1 MNQHQSNA
9 SIPSPTG
16 RVEEGF
22 NLKAYSFIYRYNKNS
37 KIKYWAI
44 GFIIAL
50 VIILFLPWTQN
61 IRTRGSVT
69 TLRQEQRPQELNS
82 IIPGK
87 IVKWYVKEGDIVQ
100 AGDTILQISEVK
112 DDYLDPNLMNRTG
125 EQLDAKQLSVE
136 YYKNKVNATQTQI
149 GALGNNRLLK
159 QSQLE
164 NKLMQLKLKLQSDS
178 MDNIAANND
187 YSIASLQ
194 FKRQRTMFD
203 SGLVSQTQLEQRNQ
217 AFQNALAKKISAE
230 NKIGST
236 RQDLTIARI
245 EMDAI
250 NQDYVEKVSK
260 AQGDQFQSLSQIAG
274 GQGDVAK
281 LQNQYSNYNIRSG
294 MYFITAPQAGQIA
307 KAKKAGLGE
316 IIKDG
321 EMLVEIVPNKIDYAV
336 ELFVEPMDLPLIN
349 VQQKVRFM
357 FDGFPAIV
365 FSGWPNASYGT
376 FSGEV
381 VAIENSVSPNGKF
394 RVLVKEDVDYKK
406 RWPKE
411 LKIGAGTQGIAL
423 LKNVSVWYELWR
435 NINGFPP
442 DFYKPKS
449 VDAPK
454 DKK

>member
-1 MNQHQSNA
+1 MN
-9 SIPSPTG
+9 
-16 RVEEGF
+16 
-22 NLKAYSFIYRYNKNS
+22 NLKAYTSIYRFNKTS
-37 KIKYWAI
+37 KIKYWAL
-44 GFIIAL
+44 GFLLAL
-50 VIILFLPWTQN
+50 LIILFLPWTQN
-61 IRTRGSVT
+61 IRARGSVT

-87 IVKWYVKEGDIVQ
+87 IIKWFVKEGDMVQ

-112 DDYLDPNLMNRTG
+112 DDYLDPNLINRTG
-125 EQLDAKQLSVE
+125 EQLGAKQLSVD
-136 YYKNKVNATQTQI
+136 YYKSKVNATQTQI

-178 MDNIAANND
+178 MDNVAASND
-187 YSIASLQ
+187 YSISSLQ
-194 FKRQRTMFD
+194 FKRQRTMYD

-236 RQDLTIARI
+236 RQELTIARI

-336 ELFVEPMDLPLIN
+336 ELFVEPMDLPLVN
-349 VQQKVRFM
+349 LKQKVRFM

-394 RVLVKEDVDYKK
+394 RVLVKEDMEYKK

-411 LKIGAGTQGIAL
+411 LKIGTGTQGIAL

-442 DFYKPKS
+442 DYYNPKNES
-449 VDAPK
+449 ITK
-454 DKK
+454 

>member
-1 MNQHQSNA
+1 MK
-9 SIPSPTG
+9 
-16 RVEEGF
+16 
-22 NLKAYSFIYRYNKNS
+22 NLKAYTSVYRHNKSS
-37 KIKYWAI
+37 KIKYWAL
-44 GFIIAL
+44 GFLLAL
-50 VIILFLPWTQN
+50 LIILFLPWTQN
-61 IRTRGSVT
+61 IRARGSVT

-87 IVKWYVKEGDIVQ
+87 IVKWFVKEGDMVQ
-100 AGDTILQISEVK
+100 TGDTILQISEVK
-112 DDYLDPNLMNRTG
+112 DDYLDPNLINRTN
-125 EQLDAKQLSVE
+125 EQLGAKQLSVE
-136 YYKNKVNATQTQI
+136 YYKNKVRATQTQI

-178 MDNIAANND
+178 MDNVAASND

-217 AFQNALAKKISAE
+217 AFQNSLAKKISAE

-236 RQDLTIARI
+236 RQELTIARI

-294 MYFITAPQAGQIA
+294 MYFITAPQAGQIT

-336 ELFVEPMDLPLIN
+336 ELFVEPMDLPLVN
-349 VQQKVRFM
+349 VKQKVRFM

-394 RVLVKEDVDYKK
+394 RVLVKEDMEYKK

-442 DFYKPKS
+442 DFYTPDNTKEKLNL
-449 VDAPK
+449 K
-454 DKK
+454 

>member
-1 MNQHQSNA
+1 M
-9 SIPSPTG
+9 T
-16 RVEEGF
+16 
-22 NLKAYSFIYRYNKNS
+22 NLKAYTSIYRHNKTS
-37 KIKYWAI
+37 KVKYWAL
-44 GFIIAL
+44 GFLIVMLI
-50 VIILFLPWTQN
+50 VLFLPWTQN
-61 IRTRGSVT
+61 IRARGSVT

-87 IVKWYVKEGDIVQ
+87 IVKWYVKEGDMVQ

-112 DDYLDPNLMNRTG
+112 DDYLDPNLINRTG
-125 EQLDAKQLSVE
+125 EQLSAKQLSVD

-164 NKLMQLKLKLQSDS
+164 NKIMQLRLKLQSDS

-217 AFQNALAKKISAE
+217 TFQNALAKKISAE

-236 RQDLTIARI
+236 RQELTIARI

-294 MYFITAPQAGQIA
+294 MYYITAPQAGQVA

-316 IIKDG
+316 IIKEG

-336 ELFVEPMDLPLIN
+336 ELYIEPMDLPL
-349 VQQKVRFM
+349 VSTGQKVRFL

-394 RVLVKEDVDYKK
+394 RILVKEDPDYKK
-406 RWPKE
+406 KWPIE

-423 LKNVSVWYELWR
+423 LKNVPVWYELWR
-435 NINGFPP
+435 NVNGFPP
-442 DFYKPKS
+442 DFYKASEKEG
-449 VDAPK
+449 V
-454 DKK
+454 KK